1 MTEAEKEI
9 KEINTKLDKI
19 LHAFGLDGSRPR
31 DEIRQKAQREARAF
45 RDKQA
50 LKQAKPGDQGK
61 PCR

>member
-31 DEIRQKAQREARAF
+31 DEIREKAQEGS
-45 RDKQA
+45 KG
-50 LKQAKPGDQGK
+50 L
-61 PCR
+61 